1 MNEPP
6 HATTATPTTR
16 APATSAPSDTGRG
29 LDGLITSLELAA
41 ERVPDFYHRVFERY
55 FELCPDSQELMSH
68 TDAHIRG
75 RMMEQV
81 VSLLMDDDIESLDTY
96 FAFEAANH
104 FSYGAQPH
112 MYENLFDACKQV
124 VTNANAKDW
133 NNEAARA
140 WQSQTARLLRAMH
153 KHLPLATE

>member
-6 HATTATPTTR
+6 RATTATPS
-16 APATSAPSDTGRG
+16 TSAPTNSEPR

-41 ERVPDFYHRVFERY
+41 QRVPDFYHRVFERY
-55 FELCPDSQELMSH
+55 FELCPDSQALMSH
-68 TDAHIRG
+68 TDSHIRG

-104 FSYGAQPH
+104 LSYGAKPH
-112 MYENLFDACKQV
+112 MYENLFNACEQI
-124 VTNANAKDW
+124 VTSANAGDW
-133 NNEAARA
+133 NKTAAGA
-140 WQSQTARLLRAMH
+140 WQTQTARLLHAMQ
-153 KHLPLATE
+153 KHLPEPGR